1 MTVTNTISLLELGK
15 ITVGLCGGLAFFL
28 YGLEQMT
35 EALKQVAG
43 KSMKLMLAKLTSNHF
58 NGLMVGAFVTAVIQ
72 SSTVT
77 TVLVVGFVS
86 AGLMTMPQLI
96 GVIMGANIGSTITA
110 QIIAFNITRSALVFF
125 ALGFGLQLISKRR
138 YFRLYGVLLM
148 GLGLMFYGME
158 LMKIATTPLQTYPPF
173 IEWMQQVQNPWLGIT
188 LAAVFT
194 ALVHSSAVTT
204 SLVIVLASQG
214 LLSLEA
220 GIVLVFGANIGT
232 CVTATLASL
241 GKPSAAFQAAI
252 AHVLF
257 NTLGVILWIGFIDQ
271 LADVIRWIT
280 PVSSSLEGMGKL
292 AVETPRQIA
301 NAHTFFNVANAF
313 IFIWFVPLFA
323 RFLQWLVPDRSL
335 EKAQWQPKYLD
346 DLLLTTP
353 ALALDRVRLE
363 LAELGKITL
372 QMVRSS
378 LQTVEQGNNDQVTA
392 LRTMDD
398 DVDRLHEAIVAYL
411 SQLSLQR
418 LVPPQSQLISMYLDI
433 AGYIENIGD
442 TIETNMVELGYQ
454 RLRHE
459 IKLSDS
465 TQQVLKSL
473 HEEVCLA
480 VEQAIASVVSGDQK
494 LAAEVVAMKPH
505 INQLADQAHHHL
517 AMRLKANQS
526 NGLVAFRVESD
537 FIEYLKRLFYFAKRI
552 AKLMAEMNVE
562 INGNGQ
568 THYDLK
574 LDF

>member
-1 MTVTNTISLLELGK
+1 MITTNTISLLELGK

-43 KSMKLMLAKLTSNHF
+43 KSMKRMLAKLTSNHF
-58 NGLMVGAFVTAVIQ
+58 NGLIVGAFVTAVIQ

-77 TVLVVGFVS
+77 TVLVVGFIS
-86 AGLMTMPQLI
+86 AGLMTMPQSI

-158 LMKIATTPLQTYPPF
+158 LMKIATTPLQTYAPF
-173 IEWMQQVQNPWLGIT
+173 IQWMQQVQNPWLGIT

-271 LADVIRWIT
+271 LADLIRWIS
-280 PVSSSLEGMGKL
+280 PVSSSLQGMAKL

-313 IFIWFVPLFA
+313 IFIWFAPLFA

-335 EKAQWQPKYLD
+335 EKREWQPKYLD

-378 LQTVEQGNNDQVTA
+378 LQTVEQGNNDRVTA

-398 DVDRLHEAIVAYL
+398 DVDRLNAVVI
-411 SQLSLQR
+411 
-418 LVPPQSQLISMYLDI
+418 
-433 AGYIENIGD
+433 
-442 TIETNMVELGYQ
+442 
-454 RLRHE
+454 
-459 IKLSDS
+459 
-465 TQQVLKSL
+465 
-473 HEEVCLA
+473 EEVCKTPL
-480 VEQAIASVVSGDQK
+480 
-494 LAAEVVAMKPH
+494 
-505 INQLADQAHHHL
+505 
-517 AMRLKANQS
+517 
-526 NGLVAFRVESD
+526 
-537 FIEYLKRLFYFAKRI
+537 
-552 AKLMAEMNVE
+552 
-562 INGNGQ
+562 
-568 THYDLK
+568 
-574 LDF
+574 